1 MNLDLLYKLL
11 KTPSPSGHEL
21 AIQKVVIEEMKPY
34 ADDFYKQQN
43 MNLITAINTDS
54 PVKVLLSGHIDE
66 ISLLIDRVNNDG
78 TCRVLRNGGTRPY
91 AYTCQHVYVLTKN
104 GPVPGVFGYLP
115 DMDKNAP
122 KTEDLILDL
131 GTSSKEET
139 LELVEVG
146 DPIIHQYEYEHLYKD
161 MFAARALDDRLGAY
175 ICLEAMKK
183 AKEKG
188 TKNGVYV
195 STTVGEET
203 TGRGAMSA
211 ANFVNPTCAIIVD
224 VTYANDIRYL
234 EYHSGEVALGKGPTL
249 TWGSLMNQKMHE
261 KMLEISKKLG
271 FNVQYDVCPSR
282 TFTDTDNIFSRF
294 DGVPCYLVNIPL
306 RYMHSSVEVC
316 NLKDVEEI
324 IDLIAEFIVEL
335 DENFNFNPFL

>member
-21 AIQKVVIEEMKPY
+21 EIQKVVIEEMKPY
-34 ADDFYKQQN
+34 ADEFYKQQN
-43 MNLITAINTDS
+43 MNLITAINTES
-54 PVKVLLSGHIDE
+54 PIKVLLSGHIDE
-66 ISLLIDRVNNDG
+66 ISLLIDKVNNDG
-78 TCRVLRNGGTRPY
+78 TCRVLRNGGVRSY
-91 AYTCQHVYVLTKN
+91 AYICQHVYVLTKK
-104 GPVPGVFGYLP
+104 GLVPGVFGYLP
-115 DMDKNAP
+115 GNDKTSP
-122 KTEDLILDL
+122 KIEDLILDL

-139 LELVEVG
+139 LELVEVV

-211 ANFVNPTCAIIVD
+211 ANFVKPTCAIIVD

-234 EYHSGEVALGKGPTL
+234 EYHSGEVCLGKGPTL
-249 TWGSLMNQKMHE
+249 TWGSLMNKPMHE
-261 KMLEISKKLG
+261 KMLELAKKLG

-324 IDLIAEFIVEL
+324 IDLIAEFIIEL

>member
-21 AIQKVVIEEMKPY
+21 EIQKVVIEEMKEF
-34 ADDFYKQQN
+34 ADEFYKQQN
-43 MNLITAINTDS
+43 MNLITAINTES

-66 ISLLIDRVNNDG
+66 ISLLIDKVYDNG
-78 TCRVLRNGGTRPY
+78 TCRVLRNGGIRPY

-104 GPVPGVFGYLP
+104 GLVPGVFGYLP
-115 DMDKNAP
+115 GMDKDAP
-122 KTEDLILDL
+122 KYEDLILDL
-131 GTSSKEET
+131 GTTSKEET
-139 LELVEVG
+139 LALVEVG
-146 DPIIHQYEYEHLYKD
+146 DPVIHQYEYEHLYGD
-161 MFAARALDDRLGAY
+161 TFAARALDDRLGAY

-183 AKEKG
+183 AKAKG

-211 ANFVNPTCAIIVD
+211 AELVKPTCAIIVD
-224 VTYANDIRYL
+224 VTYANDVKYL
-234 EYHSGEVALGKGPTL
+234 EYHSGEVCLGKGPTL
-249 TWGSLMNQKMHE
+249 TWGSLMNKKIHE
-261 KMLEISKKLG
+261 KMLELSKKLG

-282 TFTDTDNIFSRF
+282 TYTDTDNIFSRF

-335 DENFNFNPFL
+335 DENFNFNPFF